1 MHHMMRD
8 QLEKALSG
16 SADESALRHLA
27 ECPEC
32 ETEFQAFLE
41 QAQAVR
47 TLRAPVEMEP
57 RAGFYARVLE
67 RIEAQGASIWDLFF
81 ESPVGRR
88 IAIASLALAV
98 LLGVALISAERTE
111 APMLAIADE
120 QVDVMPM
127 VTSAGLSSAPSQ
139 FVVPD
144 QDFLVVPDQDS
155 VVVPDQDSVLAN
167 LVTYRE
173 Q

>member
-1 MHHMMRD
+1 MHHVMRD

-16 SADESALRHLA
+16 TADESAIRHLA
-27 ECPEC
+27 ECPKC
-32 ETEFQAFLE
+32 TTEFQAFLE
-41 QAQAVR
+41 QAQEVR
-47 TLRAPVEMEP
+47 TLRAPQEMEP

-81 ESPVGRR
+81 ESPLGRR
-88 IAIASLALAV
+88 IAVASLALAV
-98 LLGVALISAERTE
+98 LLGVALVSAERTE
-111 APMLAIADE
+111 APMLASSDQQIEALSTGIP
-120 QVDVMPM
+120 V
-127 VTSAGLSSAPSQ
+127 VTSIGMTSLAGQLA
-139 FVVPD
+139 
-144 QDFLVVPDQDS
+144 VPDQDS

>member
-1 MHHMMRD
+1 MHHLMRD

-16 SADESALRHLA
+16 TADETAIRHLA

-47 TLRAPVEMEP
+47 TLRAPQEVEP

-120 QVDVMPM
+120 QVDVVPM
-127 VTSAGLSSAPSQ
+127 ATSVGMSSVGDQ
-139 FVVPD
+139 FVLPD
-144 QDFLVVPDQDS
+144 QDA